1 MDEQQYVATIEQK
14 LARSGERDRLKQR
27 LRQRLAESG
36 WRDDL
41 KIYCQDVIK
50 KKGLANVTVE
60 SLVAEITPRVRASVP
75 ENVKAELLASIR
87 KSIESMD
94 AQY

>member
-1 MDEQQYVATIEQK
+1 MDEQAYVTSIEQK
-14 LARSGERDRLKQR
+14 LAKSGEGDRIKQR

-41 KIYCQDVIK
+41 KIYCQEMINK
-50 KKGLANVTVE
+50 RGLSNVTVE
-60 SLVAEITPRVRASVP
+60 SLVAEITPRARASVP

-87 KSIESMD
+87 KTIETMD
-94 AQY
+94 I